1 MSVINLNTQQI
12 QSLNTEI
19 SALDQTL
26 LQSYLPSLDQELSA
40 IRANVQNAEINSLLG
55 TIAEQFNSVKA
66 TLSTELPKLEEFLDS
81 QMKEYDTSE
90 EEALAALEAVVAKMQ
105 SLADGNSSSTS
116 SATASSN
123 KSSNSSSN
131 SSSSTERTHSGRG
144 GSFENSTTTSTPNET
159 STTSQTQNSTS
170 KEHGGIG
177 GSYDKDSSSSSN
189 YSRTTKY
196 KETWGSWLQDVK
208 TGFSDTNGLV
218 SAVGNTA
225 EVTLDT
231 AGAIVETTG
240 DAISDVAGGL
250 GNAISW
256 ILR

>member
-105 SLADGNSSSTS
+105 SLADGNASSTS
-116 SATASSN
+116 SAASSSN

-144 GSFENSTTTSTPNET
+144 GSFDSTTTSTQNET

>member
-105 SLADGNSSSTS
+105 SLADGNASSTS

-123 KSSNSSSN
+123 RSSSSSSN
-131 SSSSTERTHSGRG
+131 SSSSTARSGRG
-144 GSFENSTTTSTPNET
+144 GSFDSTNTSTSNGT
-159 STTSQTQNSTS
+159 STSQTQNSSS
-170 KEHGGIG
+170 KEHGGSG

-218 SAVGNTA
+218 SAVGNVA

-231 AGAIVETTG
+231 AGAVVETAG